1 MRRGQRR
8 ARKARQEAAPR
19 VFRVES
25 AQPYGWIVYL
35 EGFAETHHF
44 VGRSLALT
52 YTREWAKANAPSV
65 IQVVGL
71 GGHVEFER
79 TYRFGESP
87 KYRPLGHL
95 RAARVGRLVARR

>member
-35 EGFAETHHF
+35 EGFAETNLPF
-44 VGRSLALT
+44 WRVPEIPSARTSSSSTRRQTGRSSL
-52 YTREWAKANAPSV
+52 
-65 IQVVGL
+65 
-71 GGHVEFER
+71 R
-79 TYRFGESP
+79 TS
-87 KYRPLGHL
+87 
-95 RAARVGRLVARR
+95 

>member
-1 MRRGQRR
+1 MRRGHRS
-8 ARKARQEAAPR
+8 ATNGRQETAPR

-35 EGFAETHHF
+35 EGIAETHHF
-44 VGRSLALT
+44 VGRALALM

-79 TYRFGESP
+79 TYRLGEHP

-95 RAARVGRLVARR
+95 RAARVGRLAARR

>member
-1 MRRGQRR
+1 MRRGQRK
-8 ARKARQEAAPR
+8 AIKARQKAAPR

-44 VGRSLALT
+44 ISRSLAMM
-52 YTREWAKANAPSV
+52 YAREWAKVNAPSV

-71 GGHVEFER
+71 DGHVELER
-79 TYRFGESP
+79 TYRG
-87 KYRPLGHL
+87 
-95 RAARVGRLVARR
+95 